1 MSDIEKAFAFLHNN
15 TPSWI
20 EDVSE
25 IERKIVRMQ
34 EELAKMPLSRSL
46 LKKRTGSVESIRDL
60 DTPTSTDDQDNSPT
74 PYIALHPSRKR
85 KTPTVTSGNASG
97 PPKFRSRMMVIVT
110 YDGQIQSSFEALV
123 RAIGTGRNMLR
134 KGKMAAKAEEIA
146 ALAAFEEEESE
157 DEDPYAF
164 VNSKIG
170 YRHRTGLSSLRAK
183 GTKDEEPESAVPKV
197 TPTEIFDV
205 PDKAL
210 ESAQGLCEKAAH
222 QSLRDGDC
230 RKELEAVKKHF
241 QDIYERAAVE
251 VSKHI
256 ARRQAEEE
264 AQKKAEEESKHAIE
278 PMEVEPTPA
287 VPDAKLAPLI
297 AAGPPPGGMDIEV
310 DDDDEDDMDFVM
322 PPIRLTSRA

>member
-1 MSDIEKAFAFLHNN
+1 MSDIEKAFAFLHQN

-20 EDVSE
+20 KDVTE
-25 IERKIVRMQ
+25 IEGKIVRMQ
-34 EELAKMPLSRSL
+34 EELAKMPLSKSL

-60 DTPTSTDDQDNSPT
+60 DTPTPTDDQDNSHT

-85 KTPTVTSGNASG
+85 KTPTVTSNNASG

-110 YDGQIQSSFEALV
+110 YDGQIQKSFEALV

-134 KGKMAAKAEEIA
+134 KAKMAAKAQEIA
-146 ALAAFEEEESE
+146 ALAAFEEDESD

-170 YRHRTGLSSLRAK
+170 HRHRTGLSSLRAK
-183 GTKDEEPESAVPKV
+183 GTMDVESEAA
-197 TPTEIFDV
+197 TPATTPSEIFDI

-210 ESAQGLCEKAAH
+210 ELAQGLCEKAAH

-230 RKELEAVKKHF
+230 RKELEGVKKHF
-241 QDIYERAAVE
+241 QEIYERASVE
-251 VSKHI
+251 VAKHL
-256 ARRQAEEE
+256 AKKQAEEE
-264 AQKKAEEESKHAIE
+264 ARKRDESNSAIE

-287 VPDAKLAPLI
+287 VPDVKPTPI
-297 AAGPPPGGMDIEV
+297 VAAGPPPGGIDIEV
-310 DDDDEDDMDFVM
+310 DDEDDDDMDFVM

>member
-1 MSDIEKAFAFLHNN
+1 MSDIEKAFTFLHES

-20 EDVSE
+20 KDVTE
-25 IERKIVRMQ
+25 IEGKIVRMQ
-34 EELAKMPLSRSL
+34 EELAKMPHSKSL

-60 DTPTSTDDQDNSPT
+60 DTPTPTEDQDNSHT

-110 YDGQIQSSFEALV
+110 YDGQIQRSFEALV

-134 KGKMAAKAEEIA
+134 KAKMAAKAEEIA
-146 ALAAFEEEESE
+146 ALAAYEEDSE

-183 GTKDEEPESAVPKV
+183 GVADEEPVATPTV
-197 TPTEIFDV
+197 TPTEIFDI
-205 PDKAL
+205 PDRAL
-210 ESAQGLCEKAAH
+210 EFAQGLCEKAAH

-230 RKELEAVKKHF
+230 RKELEGVKKHF
-241 QDIYERAAVE
+241 QEIHEKAAVE
-251 VSKHI
+251 VAKHLAKKEGRGRGSKEG
-256 ARRQAEEE
+256 RREQGHDRGHGSGSHTGHSGR
-264 AQKKAEEESKHAIE
+264 KAGAYDRSRG
-278 PMEVEPTPA
+278 PT
-287 VPDAKLAPLI
+287 
-297 AAGPPPGGMDIEV
+297 
-310 DDDDEDDMDFVM
+310 
-322 PPIRLTSRA
+322 RWN

>member
-1 MSDIEKAFAFLHNN
+1 MSDIEKAFAFLHQN

-20 EDVSE
+20 KDVTE
-25 IERKIVRMQ
+25 IEGKIVRMQ
-34 EELAKMPLSRSL
+34 EELAKLPLSRSL

-60 DTPTSTDDQDNSPT
+60 DTPSPVDDQDNLHT

-85 KTPTVTSGNASG
+85 KTPTITSGNMSG

-110 YDGQIQSSFEALV
+110 YDGQIQRSFEALV

-134 KGKMAAKAEEIA
+134 KAKMAAKAEEIA
-146 ALAAFEEEESE
+146 ALAAFEEDSD

-170 YRHRTGLSSLRAK
+170 YRHRTGLSSLRIK
-183 GTKDEEPESAVPKV
+183 GSKDGEAEAATPTV
-197 TPTEIFDV
+197 TPTEIFDI

-210 ESAQGLCEKAAH
+210 EFAQGLCEKAAH

-230 RKELEAVKKHF
+230 RKELEGVKKHF
-241 QDIYERAAVE
+241 QDIHERAAVE
-251 VSKHI
+251 VAKHL
-256 ARRQAEEE
+256 AK
-264 AQKKAEEESKHAIE
+264 KKAEEETPKGDEQSSTEIE
-278 PMEVEPTPA
+278 AMEVELTPA
-287 VPDAKLAPLI
+287 VPNVKPTPSIPAT
-297 AAGPPPGGMDIEV
+297 AAPPGGIDIEV
-310 DDDDEDDMDFVM
+310 DEEDEDDMDFVM